1 VSENLLDRVVVAIGT
16 QYLVDGEI
24 GRGGSAVVYRGTDLK
39 LGRQVAIKVLPP
51 ELAYNDSVRT
61 RFIREAQMAAGLSH
75 PNIVPIYSVD
85 EKDGLV
91 YFVMSLVVGQSVA
104 SHLAQEHHWPADRT
118 ERVLREV
125 ADALAYAHSRGV
137 VHRDVKPDN
146 ILIERDTGRALVS
159 DFGIARASEGETR
172 LTLTGVAVGTP
183 AYMSPEQALGE
194 RELDGRTDVYSLGI
208 VGYHML
214 VGEQPF
220 KASSAA
226 AMLVKHVSEIPP
238 RVASKRAD
246 VPPYLAMAIDRAMAK
261 RPEDRWSTASEFR
274 DALAGAIALPPQ
286 GYHAANA
293 QGMIEPHPRQTDLHQ
308 RQADLHQRM
317 PAPPVNVHPPP
328 PQREAELTFASF
340 YQPASPPPGLS
351 RGEMRRWNRS
361 QEKHRRDAVKEYQI
375 YQMRRHAAQIDSRIR
390 EGTGDHYDDKP
401 LVDRVIAFRGSVFR
415 FVFLSFGLGIL
426 NANTG
431 DFPWFLFPSGAL
443 LFDALRRAGSI
454 WSDGVGPFEAF
465 KKGIRLKLTPTNE
478 MIPTY
483 RAEAQVRQEIPAVGA
498 LPAPKQPTHR
508 HDRFVPPP
516 PDRALSAVSREV
528 MNGAHGAAVR
538 RALDDT
544 AVIREVIAR
553 LGPLE
558 RDMLPD
564 VSPTVD
570 ALAERVANLATT
582 LHRLDLDASGGTLG
596 SLDQRIAAI
605 KNEGGTAERERT
617 LTLLE
622 RQRTSLH
629 DLIIRRQT
637 LLAQLDSAGLALQN
651 LKLDLLKLR
660 SAGVSAAIGGET
672 SATQEA
678 RSVSRDIG
686 RIMEVAD
693 DLRDIGKA

>member
-1 VSENLLDRVVVAIGT
+1 VNENLFDRVVVAIGT

-51 ELAYNDSVRT
+51 ELAYNESVRT
-61 RFIREAQMAAGLSH
+61 RFVREAQMAAGLSH

-85 EKDGLV
+85 EKDGIV
-91 YFVMSLVVGQSVA
+91 YFVMGLVVGMSVA
-104 SHLAQEHHWPADRT
+104 AHLAREHTWPADRA

-146 ILIERDTGRALVS
+146 ILIERDSGRALVS

-238 RVASKRAD
+238 RVNAKRPE
-246 VPPYLAMAIDRAMAK
+246 VPAYLAQSIDRAMSK

-274 DALAGAIALPPQ
+274 DALAGAIVMPPQ
-286 GYHAANA
+286 SNHS
-293 QGMIEPHPRQTDLHQ
+293 MVPSSVEPP
-308 RQADLHQRM
+308 RM
-317 PAPPVNVHPPP
+317 PAPSVSVHPPP
-328 PQREAELTFASF
+328 PQREAELTFQHF
-340 YQPASPPPGLS
+340 YQPSAPPPGL
-351 RGEMRRWNRS
+351 RGGELRRWNKG
-361 QEKHRRDAVKEYQI
+361 QERHRRQAVKEYQV

-390 EGTGDHYDDKP
+390 AGHGSDYDDKP

-415 FVFLSFGLGIL
+415 FVFGSFFLGIL
-426 NANTG
+426 NAATGG

-443 LFDALRRAGSI
+443 LFDSLRRAGSI
-454 WSDGVGPFEAF
+454 WSDGVGPFDAF
-465 KKGIRLKLTPTNE
+465 KKGIRLKLTPTNDILPPPARSPNE
-478 MIPTY
+478 M
-483 RAEAQVRQEIPAVGA
+483 RQEVTAVGA
-498 LPAPKQPTHR
+498 GPSSPARLSRPDRHPAPA
-508 HDRFVPPP
+508 
-516 PDRALSAVSREV
+516 PDRALSSVNRDV
-528 MNGAHGAAVR
+528 MAGAHGAAVR

-544 AVIREVIAR
+544 GVIRDVIAR

-558 RDMLPD
+558 REMLPD
-564 VSPTVD
+564 IGPTVD

-582 LHRLDLDASGGTLG
+582 LHRLDLDVSGGTLG
-596 SLDQRIAAI
+596 NLDQRIANI
-605 KNEGGTAERERT
+605 KNESTSTERDRT
-617 LTLLE
+617 LQLLE

-629 DLIIRRQT
+629 DLLIRRQT

-660 SAGVSAAIGGET
+660 SAGVSAAFGGEL

-678 RSVSRDIG
+678 RSVQKDIG

-693 DLRDIGKA
+693 DFRDIGRTSS

>member
-1 VSENLLDRVVVAIGT
+1 VLENLLDRVVVAIGT

-51 ELAYNDSVRT
+51 ELAYNENVRT
-61 RFIREAQMAAGLSH
+61 RFIREAQTAAGLSH

-85 EKDGLV
+85 ESDGIV
-91 YFVMSLVVGQSVA
+91 YFVMGLVVGHSVA
-104 SHLAQEHHWPADRT
+104 AHLAREHTWPVDRT

-194 RELDGRTDVYSLGI
+194 RELDGRSDVYSLGI

-214 VGEQPF
+214 VGEAPF

-238 RVASKRAD
+238 RVSSKRPD
-246 VPPYLAMAIDRAMAK
+246 VPGYLANALDRAMSK
-261 RPEDRWSTASEFR
+261 RPEDRWSNASEFR
-274 DALAGAIALPPQ
+274 DALAGAIVGPPMPSASALPA
-286 GYHAANA
+286 GS
-293 QGMIEPHPRQTDLHQ
+293 IEPM
-308 RQADLHQRM
+308 QRM
-317 PAPPVNVHPPP
+317 AAPPISVHPPP
-328 PQREAELTFASF
+328 PQRETELTFQQF
-340 YQPASPPPGLS
+340 YQPSAPPPGL
-351 RGEMRRWNRS
+351 RGGELRRWNKA
-361 QEKHRRDAVKEYQI
+361 QERHRRQAVKEYQV
-375 YQMRRHAAQIDSRIR
+375 YQMRRHVAQIDGRIR
-390 EGTGDHYDDKP
+390 EKHGGSYDDRP

-415 FVFLSFGLGIL
+415 FAFLSFGLGIL
-426 NANTG
+426 NAATG
-431 DFPWFLFPSGAL
+431 DFPWFLFPSAAL
-443 LFDALRRAGSI
+443 AFDMLRRAGSI
-454 WSDGVGPFEAF
+454 WSDGVGPIDAF
-465 KKGIRLKLTPTNE
+465 KKGIRLKLTPINDMQLPMRGDT
-478 MIPTY
+478 
-483 RAEAQVRQEIPAVGA
+483 QHRQELAAVGA
-498 LPAPKQPTHR
+498 ASATQQTAKPVRQDR
-508 HDRFVPPP
+508 HAPPP
-516 PDRALSAVSREV
+516 PDRALTAVGRDV
-528 MNGAHGAAVR
+528 MVGAHGSAVR

-544 AVIREVIAR
+544 NVIREVISR

-558 RDMLPD
+558 REMLPD
-564 VSPTVD
+564 VGPTVD

-582 LHRLDLDASGGTLG
+582 LHRLDLDVSGGTLG
-596 SLDQRIAAI
+596 GLDQRIANI
-605 KNEGGTAERERT
+605 KAEGGTAERDRT
-617 LTLLE
+617 LQLLE

-629 DLIIRRQT
+629 DLLIRRQT

-660 SAGVSAAIGGET
+660 SAGVSAAIGGEMT
-672 SATQEA
+672 ATQEA
-678 RSVSRDIG
+678 RSVQRDIG
-686 RIMEVAD
+686 RIIEVAD
-693 DLRDIGKA
+693 DLRDIGKP